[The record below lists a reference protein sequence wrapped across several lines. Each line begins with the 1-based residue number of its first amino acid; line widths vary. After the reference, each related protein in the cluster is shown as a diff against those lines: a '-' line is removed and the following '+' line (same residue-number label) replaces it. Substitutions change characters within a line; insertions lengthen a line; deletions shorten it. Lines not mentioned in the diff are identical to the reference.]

1 MPREPEETP
10 LTTKIEQMLTEARVI
25 IPGGQALLGFQFVV
39 TLSQSFSD
47 FPATA
52 KYVHAGALCAVAL
65 AVTLLMTPAAL
76 HRITFGGESDPT
88 FFRIG
93 SGLVIAAAFPLA
105 LGIAADIYVVFLK
118 ISDQA
123 GIALA
128 AAISS
133 LLVLLGLWFAY
144 PVWRRTFSR
153 THDDTGPVTSHGA
166 QGNGP

>member
-47 FPATA
+47 LPATA

-76 HRITFGGESDPT
+76 HRITFGGEDDPT

-93 SGLVIAAAFPLA
+93 SGLVIAATFPLA
-105 LGIAADIYVVFLK
+105 LGIAADIYVVFLQ
-118 ISDQA
+118 ISGQA
-123 GIALA
+123 SIALA
-128 AAISS
+128 PAISS

-144 PVWRRTFSR
+144 PGWRRMSAR
-153 THDDTGPVTSHGA
+153 ADA
-166 QGNGP
+166 

>member
-1 MPREPEETP
+1 
-10 LTTKIEQMLTEARVI
+10 
-25 IPGGQALLGFQFVV
+25 
-39 TLSQSFSD
+39 
-47 FPATA
+47 
-52 KYVHAGALCAVAL
+52 VAL

-76 HRITFGGESDPT
+76 HRLAFGGEDDPT

-128 AAISS
+128 AAS
-133 LLVLLGLWFAY
+133 LRCSCCSACGSLTLSGAE
-144 PVWRRTFSR
+144 FSPR
-153 THDDTGPVTSHGA
+153 DS
-166 QGNGP
+166 

>member
-1 MPREPEETP
+1 MVINPDSV
-10 LTTKIEQMLTEARVI
+10 TTVTERYGQVYSCWR
-25 IPGGQALLGFQFVV
+25 PVRRGGGRHAWGFRPDLWLV
-39 TLSQSFSD
+39 
-47 FPATA
+47 P
-52 KYVHAGALCAVAL
+52 K
-65 AVTLLMTPAAL
+65 LLMTPAAL
-76 HRITFGGESDPT
+76 HRIAFGGEDDST

-123 GIALA
+123 GIAMA

-144 PVWRRTFSR
+144 PIWQRTFS
-153 THDDTGPVTSHGA
+153 HTGSC
-166 QGNGP
+166 